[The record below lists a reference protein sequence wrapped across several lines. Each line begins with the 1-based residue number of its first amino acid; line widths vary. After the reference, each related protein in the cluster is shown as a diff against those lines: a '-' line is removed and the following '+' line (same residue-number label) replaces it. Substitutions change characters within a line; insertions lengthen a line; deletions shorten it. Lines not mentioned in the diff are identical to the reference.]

1 MKSPEWSGGDFETF
15 LKIFNLFIAN
25 FTKHPYHMIPALHTL
40 ETLKEQRKIGIYRLH
55 QQLIEEKFLFYESN
69 KTLFLSFFI
78 FMIALLVEKV

>member
-1 MKSPEWSGGDFETF
+1 
-15 LKIFNLFIAN
+15 
-25 FTKHPYHMIPALHTL
+25 MIPGLHTL